1 MIEHDRGAETGNG
14 VSVLSLGCRL
24 NAAEGETISRLATAA
39 GLANAIIVNGCAVT
53 NEAVRHT
60 RQKIRSARR
69 REPEAMLLVT
79 GCAAQIDPNS
89 FAEMSGVDAVL
100 GNQEKLDP
108 AAWRRLAAVKKIS
121 SQDAPVLAVN
131 DIMSVRGTANNLSE
145 SYGERARA
153 FLQIQNGCDHRCT
166 FCVIPFGRG
175 NARSAPVSDVVEAA
189 KRLTNLGRSEIVLT
203 GVDITSWGA
212 DLDGRPRLGELI
224 SAILDQVPELKR
236 LRLSSIDGAEIDEM
250 LLERIVGDTRL
261 APHLHL
267 SLQSG
272 DDLILKRMKR
282 RHTRA
287 AAIELCAYIKSRR
300 SELALGADLIAG
312 FPTETDEMFRR
323 TRDLID
329 EAQLSYVHVF
339 PYSARHGT
347 AAARMPQL
355 PKSAIAA
362 RAAIL
367 REDAARAELLF
378 LDSLKGAFESA
389 VVEAGGVVRLG
400 NFALMRID
408 EGSPMAGEM
417 VRVQITGR
425 DGRILIGTIIE

>member
-1 MIEHDRGAETGNG
+1 MFELDHDAVMTRG
-14 VSVLSLGCRL
+14 VRVLSLGCRL

-39 GLANAIIVNGCAVT
+39 GLADAIVVNSCAVT

-69 REPEAMLLVT
+69 REPTAMLLVT
-79 GCAAQIDPNS
+79 GCAAQIDPTS
-89 FAEMSGVDAVL
+89 FAEMAGVDAVI

-108 AAWRRLAAVKKIS
+108 AAWRRLADLEKLS
-121 SQDAPVLAVN
+121 SRDKPILAID

-145 SYGERARA
+145 AYGERARA

-175 NARSAPVSDVVEAA
+175 NARSAPISDVIEAA
-189 KRLTNLGRSEIVLT
+189 KRLTDLGRIEIVLT
-203 GVDITSWGA
+203 GVDLTSWGA
-212 DLDGRPRLGELI
+212 DLEGRPRLGQLI
-224 SAILDQVPELKR
+224 SAVLDHVPELKR
-236 LRLSSIDGAEIDEM
+236 LRLSSIDGAEIDGT

-282 RHTRA
+282 RHTRT

-300 SELALGADLIAG
+300 PELALGADLIAG
-312 FPTETDEMFRR
+312 FPTETEEMFRR

-339 PYSARHGT
+339 PYSARQGT

-355 PKSAIAA
+355 PKATIAA
-362 RAAIL
+362 RAATL
-367 REDAARAELLF
+367 REDAARAELCF
-378 LDSLKGAFESA
+378 LDQLSGRVETA
-389 VVEAGGVVRLG
+389 VVEAGGVARLG

-408 EGSPMAGEM
+408 EGSPQAGEM
-417 VRVQITGR
+417 VRVHITGR
-425 DGRILIGTIIE
+425 AGKMLLGTIIE